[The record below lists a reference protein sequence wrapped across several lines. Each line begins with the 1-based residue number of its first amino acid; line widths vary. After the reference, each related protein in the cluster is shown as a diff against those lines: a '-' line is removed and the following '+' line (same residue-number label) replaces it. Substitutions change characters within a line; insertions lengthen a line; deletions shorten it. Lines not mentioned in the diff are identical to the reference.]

1 LGAVLSRIHFIIA
14 FRYHCTAERTGWH
27 PHPEHYPEHKFF
39 FLIQIN
45 FTCFH
50 NKPDFIQI
58 SKTESLSH
66 PFSNRYGMSIIHD
79 ARRGIVTD
87 EMKTV
92 AEQEGVTE
100 DFVRRGIAEGH
111 IVVPVSPYRKVRI
124 CGIGEGLRTKVN
136 ASIGTST
143 DIVDIGQELEKA
155 RRAELAGA
163 DTLMELSTGGDFI
176 EIRKQVIAS
185 TKLSVG
191 CVPLYQAFIEAAQKD
206 GAVVNMKEDDLFRI
220 TAEQAKLGTNF
231 MAIHTGINF
240 ETVKRLKNQGRHA
253 GLVSRGGA
261 FMTAWMLHNEKENP
275 LYAEF
280 DYLLEIMKE
289 HEVTLSMGNG
299 MRAGA
304 VHDATDR
311 AAIQELLINAELADK
326 AHREGVQV
334 IVEGPGH
341 VPIDEIAANVTLMKR
356 VTNNKPFYMLGPIVT
371 DIAPGYDDRVA
382 AIGAAI
388 SSSLG
393 ADFICY
399 VTPAEHLALP
409 TPDEVY
415 EGVISSRIA
424 AHVGDMIKL
433 KKTRQADLE
442 MGHARRDL
450 DWERQ
455 FAAAINPSRARAI
468 RKERMPADSDACTMC
483 GDYCA
488 IKIVNKHF
496 AF

>member
-1 LGAVLSRIHFIIA
+1 VLF
-14 FRYHCTAERTGWH
+14 
-27 PHPEHYPEHKFF
+27 
-39 FLIQIN
+39 QIN
-45 FTCFH
+45 FTCLE
-50 NKPDFIQI
+50 NKQYLVQNRKKKP
-58 SKTESLSH
+58 LSG
-66 PFSNRYGMSIIHD
+66 FCSNGYGMSIVAD
-79 ARRGIVTD
+79 AKRGIVTE
-87 EMKTV
+87 EMKKV
-92 AEQEGVTE
+92 AAQEGVTE
-100 DFVRRGIAEGH
+100 DFIRRSVAGGH
-111 IVVPVSPYRKVRI
+111 IVIPVSPYRRVKI

-143 DIVDIGQELEKA
+143 DIVNIPEEIEKA
-155 RRAELAGA
+155 KQAELAGA
-163 DTLMELSTGGDFI
+163 DTLMELSTGGDFV
-176 EIRKQVIAS
+176 EIRKQVIAN
-185 TKLSVG
+185 TTLSVG
-191 CVPLYQAFIEAAQKD
+191 CVPLYQAFIEAAIKD

-220 TAEQAKLGTNF
+220 TAEQAKMGTNF
-231 MAIHTGINF
+231 MAIHTGINW

-275 LYAEF
+275 LYSEF

-304 VHDATDR
+304 IHDATDR
-311 AAIQELLINAELADK
+311 AGIQELLINAELADK
-326 AHREGVQV
+326 AHQQDVQV

-341 VPIDEIAANVTLMKR
+341 VPIDEIAANVTVMKR
-356 VTNNKPFYMLGPIVT
+356 VTNNKPFYMLGPLVT

-388 SSSLG
+388 SSSCG

-409 TPDEVY
+409 TPEDVY
-415 EGVISSRIA
+415 EGVMSSRIA

-433 KKTRQADLE
+433 KKTRELDLE

-450 DWERQ
+450 DWGRQ
-455 FAAAINPSRARAI
+455 FAVAMNPARAQAI
-468 RKERMPADSDACTMC
+468 RNERMPADTDGCTMC

-488 IKIVNKHF
+488 IKIVNRHF
-496 AF
+496 KF

>member
-1 LGAVLSRIHFIIA
+1 MSLIDEARSGIITEEMRI
-14 FRYHCTAERTGWH
+14 
-27 PHPEHYPEHKFF
+27 
-39 FLIQIN
+39 
-45 FTCFH
+45 
-50 NKPDFIQI
+50 
-58 SKTESLSH
+58 
-66 PFSNRYGMSIIHD
+66 
-79 ARRGIVTD
+79 
-87 EMKTV
+87 V
-92 AEQEGVTE
+92 AQQEGVTE
-100 DFVRRGIAEGH
+100 DFVRRGLAGGH
-111 IVVPVSPYRKVRI
+111 IVIPVSPYRDVKI

-136 ASIGTST
+136 ASIGTSS
-143 DIVDIGQELEKA
+143 DIVDIAMEIEKA
-155 RRAELAGA
+155 KMAEKAGA
-163 DTLMELSTGGDFI
+163 DTLMELSTGGDMV
-176 EIRKQVIAS
+176 EIRKQVIAN
-185 TKLSVG
+185 TTLSVG
-191 CVPLYQAFIEAAQKD
+191 SVPLYQAFIEAAIKD
-206 GAVVNMKEDDLFRI
+206 GAVVHMREDDLFRI
-220 TAEQAKLGTNF
+220 TAEQAALGTNF
-231 MAIHTGINF
+231 MAIHTGINW
-240 ETVKRLKNQGRHA
+240 ETVKRLQNQGRHG

-311 AAIQELLINAELADK
+311 AGIQELLINAELADK
-326 AHREGVQV
+326 AHAEGVQV

-341 VPIDEIAANVTLMKR
+341 VPMDEIEANVILEKR
-356 VTNNKPFYMLGPIVT
+356 VTNRKPFYMLGPLVT

-382 AIGAAI
+382 AIGAAM
-388 SSSLG
+388 SAACG

-409 TPDEVY
+409 TPEEVF

-433 KKTRQADLE
+433 KKTREADLE
-442 MGHARRDL
+442 MGHARREL

-455 FAAAINPSRARAI
+455 FQVAMNPERARAI
-468 RKERMPADSDACTMC
+468 RAERMPADSDACTMC

-488 IKIVNKHF
+488 IKIVNRHF
-496 AF
+496 NF

>member
-1 LGAVLSRIHFIIA
+1 
-14 FRYHCTAERTGWH
+14 
-27 PHPEHYPEHKFF
+27 
-39 FLIQIN
+39 
-45 FTCFH
+45 
-50 NKPDFIQI
+50 
-58 SKTESLSH
+58 
-66 PFSNRYGMSIIHD
+66 MSIVDD
-79 ARRGIVTD
+79 ARSGTITE
-87 EMKTV
+87 EMRTV
-92 AEQEGVTE
+92 ARQEGVTE
-100 DFVRRGIAEGH
+100 EFVRRGVAGGH
-111 IVVPVSPYRKVRI
+111 ITIPVSPYRDVKI

-143 DIVDIGQELEKA
+143 DIVDIAMEIEKA
-155 RRAELAGA
+155 KAAERAGA
-163 DTLMELSTGGDFI
+163 DTLMELSTGGDFA
-176 EIRKQVIAS
+176 EIRKQVIAN
-185 TKLSVG
+185 TTLSVG
-191 CVPLYQAFIEAAQKD
+191 SVPLYQAFIEAAIND
-206 GAVVNMKEDDLFRI
+206 GAVVNMREDDLFRI

-231 MAIHTGINF
+231 MAIHTGINW
-240 ETVKRLKNQGRHA
+240 ETVKRLRNQGRHG

-261 FMTAWMLHNEKENP
+261 FMTAWMIHNEKENP
-275 LYAEF
+275 LYSEF

-311 AAIQELLINAELADK
+311 AAVQELLINAELADK
-326 AHREGVQV
+326 AHAEGVQV

-341 VPIDEIAANVTLMKR
+341 IPLDEIEANVILQKR
-356 VTNNKPFYMLGPIVT
+356 VTNRKPFYMLGPLVT

-382 AIGAAI
+382 AIGAAM
-388 SSSLG
+388 SSSYG

-409 TPDEVY
+409 TVEEVY

-433 KKTRQADLE
+433 KKRDADLE

-455 FAAAINPSRARAI
+455 FQVAMNPERARKI
-468 RKERMPADSDACTMC
+468 RAERMPADTDGCTMC

-488 IKIVNKHF
+488 LKIVNRHF
-496 AF
+496 SF